1 MKKLEPR
8 VKLTKTELLMVV
20 NHRPHKR
27 ELLLPMIED
36 IDSRVSEE
44 DQLWMVETIIEVL
57 GMPAPVTSTAEQDPD
72 AMATEE

>member
-8 VKLTKTELLMVV
+8 VKLTKTELLMIV

-36 IDSRVSEE
+36 IDSRVGEE
-44 DQLWMVETIIEVL
+44 DQLWMVNTIIEVL
-57 GMPAPVTSTAEQDPD
+57 GMPKPIESTAEQEP
-72 AMATEE
+72 MATEE